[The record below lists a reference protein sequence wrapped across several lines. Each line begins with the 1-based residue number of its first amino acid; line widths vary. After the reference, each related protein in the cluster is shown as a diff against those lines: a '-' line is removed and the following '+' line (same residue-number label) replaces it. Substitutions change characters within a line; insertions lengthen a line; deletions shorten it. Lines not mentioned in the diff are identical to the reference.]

1 MIRKVITQKSRYKY
15 FTITADENRFV
26 VRILCPSL
34 GNDVCNATLDDVL
47 GTSSLKGLSIKFS
60 EGKIYDVV
68 AEGVFDKTTNPK
80 LWKTGATLTFY
91 VTPNS
96 IARGTVEVADLDGL
110 VDLYNES
117 ETEYHARNGNTVL
130 AKVYCADKNKAL
142 NQTDAQILV
151 DTTGELY
158 CNLDLSQS
166 TDCDV
171 FDYRFGFGFSLYLP
185 KEIKADSKYTV
196 GVLGSINETPLNGCV
211 YLDTTGGYLPNR
223 MVKLTDGKGVFAF
236 FTEGLNQGDTLDLSV
251 GSRRNPHKLTATIEV
266 A

>member
-15 FTITADENRFV
+15 FSITADENRFV
-26 VRILCPSL
+26 VRVLCPSL
-34 GNDVCNATLDDVL
+34 GLEYGDANLDSLLSTLSLNGLPVIVSDDKV
-47 GTSSLKGLSIKFS
+47 
-60 EGKIYDVV
+60 YDVV

-80 LWKTGATLTFY
+80 LWKTGSTLTFY

-96 IARGTVEVADLDGL
+96 IARGTVEVTDLDSV
-110 VDLYNES
+110 VDLYNET
-117 ETEYHARNGNTVL
+117 ETEYHTRNGNTVL
-130 AKVYCADKNKAL
+130 AKVYCADKNQAL
-142 NQTDAQILV
+142 NQADAQILV
-151 DTTGELY
+151 DTMGELY

-236 FTEGLNQGDTLDLSV
+236 FTEGLHQGDTIDLSV